1 MKLKEQIS
9 IIISIIALILSS
21 LAVYDDYKPAN
32 IDIEF
37 KESIGYLNSPNDND
51 SFNESITLPILFT
64 NDSKNMGVI
73 RNVSLLNS
81 NQEVINWKKFST
93 KAVNNFH
100 RDMNY
105 CHPFSIKGQSDK
117 YYSVQFD
124 YSERNG
130 FFGVNSQYILIINT
144 NNKTLRNKIIIT
156 PQNENWEGNG
166 SNLILN

>member
-64 NDSKNMGVI
+64 NDSKN
-73 RNVSLLNS
+73 VS
-81 NQEVINWKKFST
+81 F
-93 KAVNNFH
+93 
-100 RDMNY
+100 
-105 CHPFSIKGQSDK
+105 P
-117 YYSVQFD
+117 
-124 YSERNG
+124 
-130 FFGVNSQYILIINT
+130 
-144 NNKTLRNKIIIT
+144 
-156 PQNENWEGNG
+156 
-166 SNLILN
+166 